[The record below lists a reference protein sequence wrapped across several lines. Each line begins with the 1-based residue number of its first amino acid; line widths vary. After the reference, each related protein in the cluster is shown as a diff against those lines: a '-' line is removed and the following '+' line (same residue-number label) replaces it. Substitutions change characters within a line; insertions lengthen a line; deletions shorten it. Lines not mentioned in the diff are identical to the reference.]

1 MTAENAVALAKS
13 DSGRALLKT
22 AAGHVA
28 PFFFLPGTPA
38 EGTTINNGSVFFLD
52 CGQGAFAVTADHVY
66 QAYLSR
72 KEDDPGLLCRIGAVP
87 FVPEERLIDRDPE
100 RDIATFRIEEQEVV
114 RAGKA
119 VYNPSPESWPPEP
132 PHQGQGVLFAGF
144 PGCERRLIRGR
155 EVEFGVCAAAL
166 VATSVNDRDIVCRL
180 ARENWLETFGMDL
193 SRERQFLGGLS
204 GAPLWTVVERAG
216 AVTWRLGGVISSF
229 NEGWELLKAKHAAG
243 ILADGR
249 LKPRLLGRI

>member
-1 MTAENAVALAKS
+1 MTAEKAVALAKS
-13 DSGRALLKT
+13 DAGRALLKT

-38 EGTTINNGSVFFLD
+38 QGTTINNGSVFFLD
-52 CGQGAFAVTADHVY
+52 CSQGAFAVTADHVY

-72 KEDDPGLLCRIGAVP
+72 KEDDPGLQCRIGEVP

-119 VYNPSPESWPPEP
+119 VYNPSPECWPPEP

-144 PGCERRLIRGR
+144 SGCERRLIRDQ